1 MISATT
7 KHHTYRPTDLNIQL
21 INTRIGRYI
30 QCKRQLN
37 HDELHLSQCQALRGI
52 FSLNGIYNGMY
63 LQNK

>member
-7 KHHTYRPTDLNIQL
+7 KRHTYTDLNIQL

-37 HDELHLSQCQALRGI
+37 HDELHLSQCQDIQSEWDIQYYVLA
-52 FSLNGIYNGMY
+52 
-63 LQNK
+63 K